1 MSAIEHVV
9 GREVLD
15 SRGNPTVEVEV
26 VLDSGARGRAIA
38 PSGAS
43 TGAYEAVELRDGGDR
58 YGGKGVQTAV
68 SHVGREIAQALVGA
82 DALDQRAA
90 DYAMI
95 DADGTQDKSRFGANA
110 ILAASLAVAKAGAA
124 ELDIPLYR
132 AIGGTNAHV
141 LPVPMLNVVNGGA
154 HARNSIDF
162 QEFMIVPVG
171 AASFSEAMRWG
182 SETYH
187 VLGDLIAGRGLS
199 TGVGDEGGFAP
210 DLPSNESAVQILV
223 EAIERSGRV
232 LGEEMAIAL
241 DPATSELWSDGHY
254 VLKGEDRTLS
264 SEELAAYFTDLA
276 ARYPIVSIEDG
287 MAEEDWDGWAALTT
301 ALGDRVQ
308 LVGDDLFVTNVDRI
322 ERGIAA
328 SVANAVLIKL
338 NQIGTLTETL
348 DAVSLATRHAYG
360 VVISHRSGETED
372 TTIADLAVAVNG
384 GQIKA
389 GAPTRTDRVAKFN
402 QLLRIEEELGDSAR
416 FLGGAALATSS
427 ARGGRG

>member
-1 MSAIEHVV
+1 VSAIEHVV
-9 GREVLD
+9 GRELLD

-43 TGAYEAVELRDGGDR
+43 TGVHEAVELRDGEDR
-58 YGGKGVQTAV
+58 YLGKGVRAAV
-68 SHVGREIAQALVGA
+68 GHVTGEIAQVLVGA
-82 DALDQRAA
+82 DALDQRAI
-90 DYAMI
+90 DYALI
-95 DADGTQDKSRFGANA
+95 DADGTADKSRFGANA
-110 ILAASLAVAKAGAA
+110 ILATSLAVAKAGAA

-132 AIGGTNAHV
+132 AIGGVNAHV
-141 LPVPMLNVVNGGA
+141 LPVPMLNVLNGGA

-162 QEFMIVPVG
+162 QEFMIMPVG
-171 AASFSEAMRWG
+171 AATFSEAMRWG

-210 DLPSNESAVQILV
+210 DLPTNESAVELLV
-223 EAIERSGRV
+223 EAIERAGRV

-241 DPATSELWSDGHY
+241 DPATSELWRDGHY
-254 VLKGEDRTLS
+254 VLAGEDRTLS
-264 SEELAAYFTDLA
+264 SDELAAYFVDLV

-287 MAEEDWDGWAALTT
+287 MAEEDWDGWAQLTG
-301 ALGDRVQ
+301 ALGERTQ

-348 DAVSLATRHAYG
+348 DAVALATRHAYG

-372 TTIADLAVAVNG
+372 TTIADLAVAVNS

-402 QLLRIEEELGDSAR
+402 QLLRIEEELGDTAR
-416 FLGGAALATSS
+416 FVGGAALST
-427 ARGGRG
+427 RGVKGSRG